1 MDIAPKIAAK
11 VFVSYARQDCS
22 TLAEELVTALELLQ
36 FDGYLDRSDIAA
48 GEDWEHRLDALI
60 RQADTVVFVLSPR
73 SVQSERCAWEVQRA
87 LALSK
92 RIIPVVGMPVDDA
105 SVPAPLQRLNYIHFT
120 AGHSFARALG
130 QLADALRLDIGWI
143 REHTRL
149 GELALRWH
157 DRQQPEALLLRGD
170 ELSAGQAWMANWAP
184 EFPPVT
190 ELQRSFIAASADAQ
204 TRRESLERQQNEAIA
219 KANAERA
226 EALTRREE
234 ALVSLKRRT
243 VLGGVLAVGLSLGL
257 GGMAWWTLQL
267 RRRAEEAERNAIDE
281 LVRREAMRTDITGQI
296 VAYATSPGQWAMDS
310 GVDGHSPY
318 TGTLLRELQA
328 PDISL
333 WVALSRTTTQVA
345 KATNGSQRP
354 FISSDMNGDV
364 FLGRPSPTRRLRALV
379 IAAGRFG
386 SGPDLVLEGVYKDAD
401 AWGAFL
407 AGRGFSVQT
416 LRDPTRASVLASI
429 EALRVF
435 AADEAAASIRRSG
448 IALNADGPQP
458 QPSLPAPGPNRS
470 EAAPAHDALIVFFY
484 AGYGFR
490 TGADRFLAVSD
501 TIFDSAKP
509 GLAAEPGATAVSVGE
524 LEKVLRDAAAASVV
538 ILDTNFI

>member
-1 MDIAPKIAAK
+1 
-11 VFVSYARQDCS
+11 
-22 TLAEELVTALELLQ
+22 
-36 FDGYLDRSDIAA
+36 
-48 GEDWEHRLDALI
+48 
-60 RQADTVVFVLSPR
+60 
-73 SVQSERCAWEVQRA
+73 
-87 LALSK
+87 
-92 RIIPVVGMPVDDA
+92 
-105 SVPAPLQRLNYIHFT
+105 
-120 AGHSFARALG
+120 
-130 QLADALRLDIGWI
+130 
-143 REHTRL
+143 
-149 GELALRWH
+149 
-157 DRQQPEALLLRGD
+157 
-170 ELSAGQAWMANWAP
+170 MANWAP

-226 EALTRREE
+226 DALTRREE

-243 VLGGVLAVGLSLGL
+243 VLGGVLAMALSLGL
-257 GGMAWWTLQL
+257 GGMAWWSLQL
-267 RRRAEEAERNAIDE
+267 RRRAEEAERTAVDE
-281 LVRREAMRTDITGQI
+281 LVRREALRTDISGQI
-296 VAYATSPGQWAMDS
+296 VAYATSPGQWAMD
-310 GVDGHSPY
+310 GGMDGLSPY
-318 TGTLLRELQA
+318 TGTLLRELQS

-386 SGPDLVLEGVYKDAD
+386 RGPDLVLEGVYRDAD
-401 AWGAFL
+401 AWGRFL

-435 AADEAAASIRRSG
+435 AADEPAASIRRSG
-448 IALNADGPQP
+448 IVLNADGPPP
-458 QPSLPAPGPNRS
+458 QPSLPATGPTRS

-490 TGADRFLAVSD
+490 AGADRFMAVSD
-501 TIFDSAKP
+501 TVFDSAKP
-509 GLAAEPGATAVSVGE
+509 GLASEPGATAVSVGD

>member
-1 MDIAPKIAAK
+1 MDSAPKIAPK

-22 TLAEELVTALELLQ
+22 ALAEELVTALELLQ

>member
-1 MDIAPKIAAK
+1 
-11 VFVSYARQDCS
+11 
-22 TLAEELVTALELLQ
+22 
-36 FDGYLDRSDIAA
+36 
-48 GEDWEHRLDALI
+48 
-60 RQADTVVFVLSPR
+60 
-73 SVQSERCAWEVQRA
+73 
-87 LALSK
+87 
-92 RIIPVVGMPVDDA
+92 
-105 SVPAPLQRLNYIHFT
+105 
-120 AGHSFARALG
+120 
-130 QLADALRLDIGWI
+130 
-143 REHTRL
+143 
-149 GELALRWH
+149 
-157 DRQQPEALLLRGD
+157 
-170 ELSAGQAWMANWAP
+170 
-184 EFPPVT
+184 
-190 ELQRSFIAASADAQ
+190 
-204 TRRESLERQQNEAIA
+204 
-219 KANAERA
+219 
-226 EALTRREE
+226 
-234 ALVSLKRRT
+234 LVSLKRRT